1 MVKRLTIKE
10 NTYGTVEAYGY
21 KWDKSFT
28 KTIKMNSTLDK
39 ATNKIAVDLSAVDEL
54 DVDRTVIAKFKDALR
69 YLVSERGEKIFPFSF
84 QSCEFTVGAGYDK
97 EDFYADFNIQFYN
110 VRLDD
115 GKVIY
120 RVYEIKDIR
129 LSGYDVYAQRQNLTA
144 STYAEVGNIKKTYNI
159 IPIDLYSEE

>member
-1 MVKRLTIKE
+1 MKLTIKE
-10 NTYGTVEAYGY
+10 NTFGVVKSYGY
-21 KWDKSFT
+21 TWDKSFA
-28 KTIKMNSTLDK
+28 KTLKLNPTLTK

-54 DVDRTVIAKFKDALR
+54 DVDRNVIAKFKEALR
-69 YLVSERGEKIFPFSF
+69 YLVSERGEKMFPFSF

-129 LSGYDVYAQRQNLTA
+129 LAGYDVYTQRQNLTA
-144 STYAEVGNIKKTYNI
+144 STYTEVGNIKKDYNI
-159 IPIDLYSEE
+159 IPINLYSE